1 MSHVAQKSAYNVL
14 QWKWIWSIWTWGW
27 LLDLLSS
34 SGNES
39 PNESFIYDAEPE
51 HIPGSDDSQ
60 LYAGS
65 AVSAF
70 QALILFMQGI
80 Y

>member
-1 MSHVAQKSAYNVL
+1 M
-14 QWKWIWSIWTWGW
+14 
-27 LLDLLSS
+27 DLLSS

-51 HIPGSDDSQ
+51 HIPGGDDSQ

-65 AVSAF
+65 TVSAF